1 MDRAARRG
9 DRASRA
15 CAGSGLSGGRVDRV
29 RRERAP
35 RAGQRAARRLRARPA
50 PRPPGACRRRA
61 SRLGP
66 IGARRRRVLRA
77 RCRLH
82 PARAAGRGRTPR
94 RPGRRGGARHPRAAA
109 AGLPRP
115 QSRAAVERPRRSCR
129 CTGPPARHPRA
140 GRGLAAAGAGRRA
153 PDRPGGPLGRGDREP
168 AAARALLAP
177 ASASSPAVAN
187 ALARLYLLDEEAEA
201 ARATLAAH
209 LDALDARHGAS
220 LPTRAEAACST
231 RSPWTPSPSTRPP
244 RSRWNALSTW
254 PSRQGYAG
262 CSWRTAARSA
272 HSCAATSATAP
283 PIPRW
288 SATSWRRSSAAGA
301 RPTVAAARLWPSC

>member
-1 MDRAARRG
+1 MWTGQLDEAIEHLERAQAV
-9 DRASRA
+9 ATE
-15 CAGSGLSGGRVDRV
+15 AGVEVDRV

-61 SRLGP
+61 SWLGP
-66 IGARRRRVLRA
+66 IGAPAPRTACSLPSASSASWTRPNASSATAARRCA
-77 RCRLH
+77 TPASGRC
-82 PARAAGRGRTPR
+82 
-94 RPGRRGGARHPRAAA
+94 
-109 AGLPRP
+109 GLPRP
-115 QSRAAVERPRRSCR
+115 QSRAAVERPRD
-129 CTGPPARHPRA
+129 RA
-140 GRGLAAAGAGRRA
+140 GALDLLHATREQVGDWPLPGPVRRA
-153 PDRPGGPLGRGDREP
+153 PDRRGGPLGRGGGSLT
-168 AAARALLAP
+168 AAARALLTP
-177 ASASSPAVAN
+177 ASAGSPAVAN

-220 LPTRAEAACST
+220 LPTRAEALLT

-262 CSWRTAARSA
+262 FR
-272 HSCAATSATAP
+272 
-283 PIPRW
+283 
-288 SATSWRRSSAAGA
+288 GA
-301 RPTVAAARLWPSC
+301 RRPDQRTPRRHIRHGTTHPALVGDLLETIERGGRPATVAAARLWPSC